1 MAKYSKEEKNKG
13 RIEKR
18 TVKVYKNKL
27 SKENKKKW
35 ISVQSIIEVKRETI
49 VKGERSCETAYFIS
63 DLNPEIG
70 AKYFYNGIRSHWQ
83 IETFHYIKDKIFLE
97 DDWKVRT
104 KNAPANYSLIR
115 NLAINIFRQRGL
127 DCIQEAL
134 EKCANNVPFMMSL
147 L

>member
-1 MAKYSKEEKNKG
+1 VAKYSKEEKNKG